1 MGMLRLPTQRIR
13 RVVWSCGKYWIE
25 ERTAAR
31 TPRKF
36 AQDCREEGCFRPIT
50 KDMMRSVIAC
60 RTQRPATA
68 NAVRYVGVSSS
79 STAGVTSRSGDV
91 SDVGRGK

>member
-1 MGMLRLPTQRIR
+1 MR
-13 RVVWSCGKYWIE
+13 RVVWIWGKYWIE

-31 TPRKF
+31 MPRKF
-36 AQDCREEGCFRPIT
+36 AQDCRAEGCFRPIT
-50 KDMMRSVIAC
+50 REMMRSVNAC

-79 STAGVTSRSGDV
+79 SIEGVTSRSGDV
-91 SDVGRGK
+91 ADVGRGK